1 VTNER
6 YGPAAGR
13 LRRGIRAGV
22 VAALIGVASGCSP
35 TYVIRAGYEEAK
47 ILSRRQPIHRLV
59 QDPATPPEVRE
70 KLALVVEARDFAA
83 DSLAL
88 DAGRSYTTF
97 SRLDSDTLALVVSA
111 AHQDRFAAHTWW
123 FPIVGHVPY
132 KGFFSE
138 ARARREMERLERRG
152 FDTYMRPTSAFST
165 LGWFNDPLVSP
176 LLRYDSV
183 SLANTVIHEIFH
195 NTLYL
200 SGQAMFNESL
210 AQFVGSRGA
219 IAFFC
224 SRTGEP
230 SRECATA
237 RASWDDEL
245 VFGRFLSTLVAELE
259 ALYGRE
265 DLTREEK
272 LARREEV
279 FARAQREF
287 AEEVRPRLQVLSY
300 GGFTRA
306 PLNNAT
312 LIGRR
317 LYYAR
322 LDLFEEVFQQSG
334 GDLRHT
340 IDRILAAARSRPG
353 DPYAAVEGLLR

>member
-1 VTNER
+1 
-6 YGPAAGR
+6 
-13 LRRGIRAGV
+13 
-22 VAALIGVASGCSP
+22 
-35 TYVIRAGYEEAK
+35 
-47 ILSRRQPIHRLV
+47 
-59 QDPATPPEVRE
+59 
-70 KLALVVEARDFAA
+70 VVEARDFAA

-224 SRTGEP
+224 SRMGEA
-230 SRECATA
+230 SRRVRRRPRRLGRRAGLRPLPQRAGRGAGGALRPGGPDARGEAGAKRRRSSRGRSASSPTRCAPPPGLSYAGLHPRAAQQRHPHRPPPLLRPARPLRAGLPAERRRASPHDRPDPGGGARPAPRPVRRGRGAA
-237 RASWDDEL
+237 RA
-245 VFGRFLSTLVAELE
+245 VKCG
-259 ALYGRE
+259 
-265 DLTREEK
+265 
-272 LARREEV
+272 
-279 FARAQREF
+279 
-287 AEEVRPRLQVLSY
+287 VL
-300 GGFTRA
+300 G
-306 PLNNAT
+306 
-312 LIGRR
+312 
-317 LYYAR
+317 
-322 LDLFEEVFQQSG
+322 
-334 GDLRHT
+334 
-340 IDRILAAARSRPG
+340 AAC
-353 DPYAAVEGLLR
+353 